1 MLFCFTIEMEKMATL
16 RDVFIVTSVTSTTT
30 APLVYSKI
38 RSVYTADQRY
48 EQTLNTIASI
58 KSRCPQADIVL
69 LEASKCD
76 DKYLYGYINAIDRG
90 VVLDL
95 RKNKDIVVNHSNKS
109 YSEAMILS
117 VGAQYIQSHYPVGT
131 RIFKISGRYYLN
143 DEFKYNMFS
152 SGWTVK
158 RPWTRVLSPSTVCI
172 WTSTCLYSVGD
183 VNEYI
188 AFLEHCKAFY
198 KQHNYTLVDIETLLA
213 TYLVGKTATY
223 IDTVGVSGLV
233 AVNGQLWNH

>member
-1 MLFCFTIEMEKMATL
+1 MEDV
-16 RDVFIVTSVTSTTT
+16 RDVFIVTSVTNTTT

-38 RSVYTADQRY
+38 RSVYTTDQRY

-58 KSRCPQADIVL
+58 KARCPQADIVL

-76 DKYLYGYINAIDRG
+76 DKYLQGYINAIDKG

-95 RKNKDIVVNHSNKS
+95 RENKNIVVNHPSKS

-117 VGAQYIQSHYPVGT
+117 IGAQYVRDTYPLST

-143 DEFKYNMFS
+143 DEFKYDTFS
-152 SGWTVK
+152 TEWTVK
-158 RPWTRVLSPSTVCI
+158 RPWTRVLSPSTICI
-172 WTSTCLYSVGD
+172 WTSTCLYSVGNVD
-183 VNEYI
+183 EYI
-188 AFLEHCKAFY
+188 NFLNHCVNFY
-198 KQHNYTLVDIETLLA
+198 KQHNYTMVDIETLLA
-213 TYLVGKTATY
+213 TYLVGKTAIY
-223 IDTVGVSGLV
+223 VDTVGVSGLV